1 MRKFFSLGCLILI
14 CCLFIGCKKTEK
26 VDEDGKVVFINV
38 QELLDIYDLDKNIL
52 YATLNKNDDNY
63 DDLLKTLEEFTKETK
78 NTIYLIDTTDINLIE
93 SEYIDILTDND
104 SELSYLYAINKGTLE
119 LSLSIPLTV
128 SEINNAIGNKKYDSV
143 DMSPLLYKRET
154 NYNDGFELLA
164 SGKIG
169 ESYAKVYS
177 SLPKEEAKMLL
188 DDENLYNMLNSWESM
203 IKKGDNC
210 TYLGLNF
217 AMKSD
222 KLYRSYYNGKCSD
235 LIIESLKLEAYDYYT
250 DGKVIYTKEPLE
262 DEYSKTY
269 TIVKLDKNKFKI
281 KTNQKEYNMTIFE
294 GDKDL

>member
-14 CCLFIGCKKTEK
+14 CCLFIGCKKEEK
-26 VDEDGKVVFINV
+26 VDEDGKLVFINV

-52 YATLNKNDDNY
+52 YATLNKNEDNY
-63 DDLLKTLEEFTKETK
+63 DDLLKTLEDYANQTK
-78 NTIYLIDTTDINLIE
+78 NNVYLIDTTDINLIE

-104 SELSYLYAINKGTLE
+104 SKLAYIYAINKGTLE
-119 LSLSIPLTV
+119 LSLSIPLNV
-128 SEINNAIGNKKYDSV
+128 SEIVNATNNKKYDSV

-188 DDENLYNMLNSWESM
+188 EDENLYNMLNSWESM
-203 IKKGDNC
+203 VKKGDNC

-217 AMKSD
+217 SMKSD

-262 DEYSKTY
+262 DKYSKTY
-269 TIVKLDKNKFKI
+269 TIVKLDKDKFKI
-281 KTNQKEYNMTIFE
+281 KTNQREYNMTIFE